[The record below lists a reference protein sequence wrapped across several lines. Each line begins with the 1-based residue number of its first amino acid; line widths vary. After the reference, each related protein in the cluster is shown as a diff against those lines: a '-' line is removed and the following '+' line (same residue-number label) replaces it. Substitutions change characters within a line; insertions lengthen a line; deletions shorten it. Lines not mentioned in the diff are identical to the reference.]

1 MNELSTWMQSNWYAL
16 GNLFIEG
23 VFLAAGVWYARKILR
38 TLRASQ
44 EQVGALLKMSVEGTV
59 AERTSSPAATDRS
72 FANASPYWLTPSSEV
87 PAGAP
92 LQELH
97 ESRPGLTRRVIVWL
111 KTPMKRSEVAP
122 WRRAIKWLQ
131 EPARSSPIAH

>member
-1 MNELSTWMQSNWYAL
+1 MNELSTWMQNNWYAL

-23 VFLAAGVWYARKILR
+23 TFLVAGVWFARKILR

-59 AERTSSPAATDRS
+59 AERTSSPAASDRS
-72 FANASPYWLTPSSEV
+72 FANASPYWLTPSEV
-87 PAGAP
+87 PAAP

-97 ESRPGLTRRVIVWL
+97 ESRPGVGRRAIIWL

-131 EPARSSPIAH
+131 APARSSPVAH